1 MPEFEFK
8 TIGTVVHRS
17 SSDWNLWIYLPWVE
31 ATLYKWAFSTSIQRP
46 QRIRNWTIEKGMSLS
61 VTEQLLTIVFWVLYS
76 PFAILF
82 TTSSGYGSIRN
93 INSLLKERDR
103 YSSENKR
110 QFLLTTFNSA
120 GTVFGLPSSSAALA
134 TLDRDARK
142 VRKLI
147 MIINRVSSQAY
158 H

>member
-46 QRIRNWTIEKGMSLS
+46 QRIRNWTIEKGMFLS
-61 VTEQLLTIVFWVLYS
+61 ITEPLLTIVFWVLYS

-82 TTSSGYGSIRN
+82 TTS
-93 INSLLKERDR
+93 SLLKERDR

-142 VRKLI
+142 VRKII
-147 MIINRVSSQAY
+147 MIINRVSS
-158 H
+158 

>member
-17 SSDWNLWIYLPWVE
+17 SSDWNLWIYLPCVE
-31 ATLYKWAFSTSIQRP
+31 ANPLQMSVQCFHSAAATSS
-46 QRIRNWTIEKGMSLS
+46 NWTIERGMSLS
-61 VTEQLLTIVFWVLYS
+61 VTEQLLTIVFWELYS
-76 PFAILF
+76 PFVILF

-110 QFLLTTFNSA
+110 QFLSTTFNSA

-142 VRKLI
+142 VRKII
-147 MIINRVSSQAY
+147 MIINRVSS
-158 H
+158 